1 MRHFYS
7 FIIGAISLLLVNSP
21 LQAQDDK
28 ATSILDGL
36 SKKMQQYESVSADFS
51 SKMVDKQADMTVDQE
66 GSIRVS
72 GENYHLTL
80 GDITVICDG
89 ENVWTYSKKTNEVMI
104 DLAEDIYDEEGLSP
118 ADLFTVWETGFK
130 NQYDSEQSLDG
141 VACHVIKL
149 FPKEPQ
155 DKTYH
160 TIKLFIGK
168 EEEVMKRAII
178 LGKEGNDITYDLE
191 NFDTGFI
198 ASTAFRFD
206 KSEYPGVEVIDNR

>member
-1 MRHFYS
+1 MKRILPF
-7 FIIGAISLLLVNSP
+7 FIATATLLLADVS
-21 LQAQDDK
+21 LQAQDAK
-28 ATSILDGL
+28 AAGILDGL

-51 SKMVDKQADMTVDQE
+51 SKMVDKQADMTVDQQ

-130 NQYDSEQSLDG
+130 NQYDSEQSLNG
-141 VACHVIKL
+141 VDCHVIKL
-149 FPKEPQ
+149 FPNEPQ

-160 TIKLFIGK
+160 TIKLFIEK

-178 LGKEGNDITYDLE
+178 YGKEGNDITYDLE

-206 KSEYPGVEVIDNR
+206 KSKYPGVEVIDNR